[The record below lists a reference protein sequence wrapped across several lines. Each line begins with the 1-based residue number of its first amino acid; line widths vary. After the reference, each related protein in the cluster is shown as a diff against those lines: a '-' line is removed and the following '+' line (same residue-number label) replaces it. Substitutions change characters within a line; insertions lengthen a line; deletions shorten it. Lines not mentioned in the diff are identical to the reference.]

1 MLVLSRK
8 KGESI
13 LIGHDIE
20 LSVLEVTADGI
31 RLGISAPKD
40 VTILRKELYVAI
52 EDSNRESVQRSVS
65 MDDLKDQIQALNLSR
80 KL

>member
-65 MDDLKDQIQALNLSR
+65 MDDLKDQIQALNLSK

>member
-65 MDDLKDQIQALNLSR
+65 MDDLKNQIQALNLSK